1 MNSSPTTTEEAWR
14 KRPHEPESGSST
26 SQCGEETSPPPSR
39 DRGDGGGAGT
49 ASMDEWRPSRHEL
62 LVIITLAVTN
72 LLVALDAS
80 IVTTSLH
87 VSKQSKLRPGG
98 WRDTY
103 VSTYLPISKHTHT
116 HTHTPPFCWREHKRI

>member
-1 MNSSPTTTEEAWR
+1 MNSSPTTTEESWR

-39 DRGDGGGAGT
+39 DRGDGGGAG
-49 ASMDEWRPSRHEL
+49 AAPMDEWRPSRHEL

-87 VSKQSKLRPGG
+87 VSKQSKLGAGG
-98 WRDTY
+98 DGIITY
-103 VSTYLPISKHTHT
+103 ISTYLRTHLQAYT
-116 HTHTPPFCWREHKRI
+116 YKCTPSLTQV

>member
-87 VSKQSKLRPGG
+87 VSKQSKLRPAGHL
-98 WRDTY
+98 RI
-103 VSTYLPISKHTHT
+103 YLPTDL
-116 HTHTPPFCWREHKRI
+116 